1 MAAGAGCA
9 LVGAS
14 ELTMKFGI
22 LRSDT
27 WRLYMFGR
35 VTAVLCGPEVREQKV
50 PPWPLPS
57 KLVLL

>member
-1 MAAGAGCA
+1 MLGH
-9 LVGAS
+9 
-14 ELTMKFGI
+14 
-22 LRSDT
+22 
-27 WRLYMFGR
+27 